1 MDLVLCHT
9 TADFDALGAA
19 VGLCVLRP
27 GSRIVLTGGCHPT
40 VRDFLALHRDEYPLI
55 ERRSVNPQQI
65 RSITVVDAS
74 GRDRLGKAAEWLDLP
89 HLNEIAVFDHHL
101 QADLDIPATFTQ
113 IEAVGASTTLIVE
126 KLKNQAENS
135 DTPSRL
141 LPSEATVMALGI
153 HVDTGS
159 LTFEG
164 ATARDATALAWLME
178 QGASLRVIAE
188 YVEPGLSPQLQD
200 LLPEALN
207 NLRSETLH
215 GYSVAW
221 VLLSTESYVPG
232 LSSLASRLLDLTET
246 DALLLGNVYKFSE
259 NENNRNIAPESAV
272 SNRLTIIGRSR
283 IEGTNLSELFKPF
296 GGGGHARA
304 ASLATRDVDPLL
316 TLNQLADELKA
327 QIPHPPTARELMSS
341 PVRSIRP
348 ETSVGEAHRILL
360 RYGHSGLCVV
370 DADDRL
376 AGIISRR
383 DIDIALHHGFSHAP
397 VKGYMT
403 WQLKTIAPDTLLPEI
418 ESLMVTYDIGR
429 LPVLENGQLVGI
441 VTRTD
446 VLRELHQQ
454 KTRDRGSNAELSY
467 CVMPESVEQLLRSRI
482 SPELWQLLS
491 IAANIA
497 QQRGWQLYLVGGA
510 VRDLLL
516 ATDDTLALTDID
528 LVVDGKCGSDDCG
541 AGVELASSLQKLYPG
556 SRLDV
561 HGQFQTAA
569 LLWHKDSP
577 FGSLWVDIATARTEF
592 YPYPAANPEVE
603 ASSIR
608 QDLYRRDFT
617 INALAVRLG
626 VPRSGE
632 LLDFFCGLL
641 DLESKQIRVLHAN
654 SFIEDPTR
662 IYRAVR
668 FAVRLG
674 FEIEPQTEGYI
685 RHALASGIYYRIQG
699 ENGRAPALE
708 TRLKSELKYILQAP
722 YWKVALQMLGDLQ
735 ALRCIHP
742 SLELDR
748 QLWRQLRLLD
758 RCLQGRKKEGSATDS
773 VTDVTDRR
781 KKEEG
786 SSATDC
792 VTDVT
797 DVRQKEEGSSATDC
811 VTDVTD
817 VRQKEEGSSATDCVT
832 DVTDVRQKEEGR
844 RKKEEGRDK
853 KEEGR
858 RKKEEGRRKKEEK
871 ETMPDAQCPM
881 PNAQCPIPNS
891 RFPIPN
897 SPFPIINIPDWQ
909 MRLEVL
915 IAYLAP
921 EYRGK
926 VAANLQLPADSIK
939 RLEVLEAGK
948 KQLAENLP
956 KCELPSQ
963 LVLLLRNYELPVLI
977 AIALQSPRSARR
989 QIWEYLTRWANVEPP
1004 LNGNDLKAL
1013 GYKPGPGFKRML
1025 DDLLAAKLDGDL
1037 GDRAAAISF
1046 LAQRYPQV

>member
-65 RSITVVDAS
+65 RSISIVDAS

-89 HLNEIAVFDHHL
+89 QVSEIAVFDHHME
-101 QADLDIPATFTQ
+101 AHSDIPATVTQ

-126 KLKNQAENS
+126 KLREKLKNQPENS

-200 LLPEALN
+200 LLREALN
-207 NLRSETLH
+207 NLRSEILH

-221 VLLSTESYVPG
+221 VLLSTEAYVPG

-246 DALLLGNVYKFSE
+246 DALLLGNVYKFGE
-259 NENNRNIAPESAV
+259 KDNNRNIEPESPV

-316 TLNQLADELKA
+316 TLNQLADELKT

-360 RYGHSGLCVV
+360 RYGHSGLPVV
-370 DADDRL
+370 DAGDRL

-403 WQLKTIAPDTLLPEI
+403 PQLKTIAPDTLLPEI
-418 ESLMVTYDIGR
+418 ESLMVMYDIGR

-454 KTRDRGSNAELSY
+454 KARDRGSNAELSY
-467 CVMPESVEQLLRSRI
+467 CPIPESVEQLLRSRI
-482 SPELWQLLS
+482 SAELWQLLS

-497 QQRGWQLYLVGGA
+497 AERGWQLYIVGGA

-516 ATDDTLALTDID
+516 TTDHTLALTDID
-528 LVVDGKCGSDDCG
+528 LVVDGKCGSDDSG
-541 AGVELASSLQKLYPG
+541 AGVELASSLQKLYPD

-569 LLWHKDSP
+569 LLWHKDSA

-632 LLDFFCGLL
+632 LLDFFGGLL
-641 DLESKQIRVLHAN
+641 DLQARQIRVLHAN

-699 ENGRAPALE
+699 ENGRVPALE

-742 SLELDR
+742 TLELDR
-748 QLWRQLRLLD
+748 ELWRQLRVLD
-758 RCLQGRKKEGSATDS
+758 RCLNAIP
-773 VTDVTDRR
+773 R
-781 KKEEG
+781 KKEEELP
-786 SSATDC
+786 
-792 VTDVT
+792 
-797 DVRQKEEGSSATDC
+797 RK
-811 VTDVTD
+811 
-817 VRQKEEGSSATDCVT
+817 KP
-832 DVTDVRQKEEGR
+832 EGR
-844 RKKEEGRDK
+844 RKKEEGK
-853 KEEGR
+853 ANKEEA
-858 RKKEEGRRKKEEK
+858 
-871 ETMPDAQCPM
+871 T
-881 PNAQCPIPNS
+881 PNS
-891 RFPIPN
+891 QFPIPN
-897 SPFPIINIPDWQ
+897 SQFPIINIPDWQ

-939 RLEVLEAGK
+939 RLEVLEAAK
-948 KQLAENLP
+948 NQLAEGLP

-977 AIALQSPRSARR
+977 AIAIQSPRSARR

-1025 DDLLAAKLDGDL
+1025 DDLLVATLDGDL

-1046 LAQRYPQV
+1046 LAQRYPQA

>member
-65 RSITVVDAS
+65 RSISIVDAS
-74 GRDRLGKAAEWLDLP
+74 QRDRLGKAAEWLDLP
-89 HLNEIAVFDHHL
+89 QVSEIAVFDHHL
-101 QADLDIPATFTQ
+101 EAHSDIPATVSQ
-113 IEAVGASTTLIVE
+113 IEAVGSSTTLIVE
-126 KLKNQAENS
+126 KLREKLKNQPENS
-135 DTPSRL
+135 DTPSGL

-200 LLPEALN
+200 LLREALK
-207 NLRSETLH
+207 NLRSEILH

-221 VLLSTESYVPG
+221 VLLSTEDYVPG

-246 DALLLGNVYKFSE
+246 DALLLANVYKFAE
-259 NENNRNIAPESAV
+259 KDNNRNIDPESPV

-304 ASLATRDVDPLL
+304 ASLATRDVDALL
-316 TLNQLADELKA
+316 TLNQLADELKT

-360 RYGHSGLCVV
+360 RYGHSGLPVV
-370 DADDRL
+370 DAGDRL

-403 WQLKTIAPDTLLPEI
+403 PQLKTIAPDTLLPEI
-418 ESLMVTYDIGR
+418 ESLMVMYDIGR
-429 LPVLENGQLVGI
+429 LPVLESRQLVGI

-454 KTRDRGSNAELSY
+454 KARDRGSNAELSY
-467 CVMPESVEQLLRSRI
+467 CPIPESVEQLLRSRI
-482 SPELWQLLS
+482 SAELWQLLS

-497 QQRGWQLYLVGGA
+497 AERGWQLYIVGGA

-516 ATDDTLALTDID
+516 TTDHTLALTDID
-528 LVVDGKCGSDDCG
+528 LVVDGKCGSDDSG
-541 AGVELASSLQKLYPG
+541 AGVELASSLQKLYPD

-569 LLWHKDSP
+569 LLWHKDSA

-626 VPRSGE
+626 FPRSGE
-632 LLDFFCGLL
+632 LLDFFGGLL
-641 DLESKQIRVLHAN
+641 DLEARQIRVLHAN

-742 SLELDR
+742 TLELDR

-758 RCLQGRKKEGSATDS
+758 RCLNGIPRKKEEELP
-773 VTDVTDRR
+773 R

-786 SSATDC
+786 
-792 VTDVT
+792 
-797 DVRQKEEGSSATDC
+797 K
-811 VTDVTD
+811 
-817 VRQKEEGSSATDCVT
+817 
-832 DVTDVRQKEEGR
+832 
-844 RKKEEGRDK
+844 RKKVEP
-853 KEEGR
+853 
-858 RKKEEGRRKKEEK
+858 
-871 ETMPDAQCPM
+871 T
-881 PNAQCPIPNS
+881 PNS
-891 RFPIPN
+891 QFPIPN
-897 SPFPIINIPDWQ
+897 SQLSIFPIGRCGW
-909 MRLEVL
+909 
-915 IAYLAP
+915 
-921 EYRGK
+921 K
-926 VAANLQLPADSIK
+926 
-939 RLEVLEAGK
+939 
-948 KQLAENLP
+948 
-956 KCELPSQ
+956 
-963 LVLLLRNYELPVLI
+963 
-977 AIALQSPRSARR
+977 
-989 QIWEYLTRWANVEPP
+989 
-1004 LNGNDLKAL
+1004 
-1013 GYKPGPGFKRML
+1013 F
-1025 DDLLAAKLDGDL
+1025 
-1037 GDRAAAISF
+1037 
-1046 LAQRYPQV
+1046 

>member
-27 GSRIVLTGGCHPT
+27 GTRIVLTGGCHPT
-40 VRDFLALHRDEYPLI
+40 VREFLALHRDEYPLI
-55 ERRSVNPQQI
+55 ERRSIDPQQI
-65 RSITVVDAS
+65 RSLCIVDAAS
-74 GRDRLGKAAEWLDLP
+74 RDRLGKVAEWLDLP
-89 HLNEIAVFDHHL
+89 HLKEITVFDHHL
-101 QADLDIPATFTQ
+101 QAVSDIRATVTQ
-113 IEAVGASTTLIVE
+113 IEAVGATTTLIVE
-126 KLKNQAENS
+126 KLREKIENEAPHS
-135 DTPSRL
+135 SQEFRL
-141 LPSEATVMALGI
+141 QPSEATVMALGI

-164 ATARDATALAWLME
+164 STSRDAIALAWLMQ
-178 QGASLRVIAE
+178 QGASLRVIGE

-200 LLPEALN
+200 LLREALQ

-215 GYSVAW
+215 GYTIAS
-221 VLLSTESYVPG
+221 VLLTTDSYVPG
-232 LSSLASRLLDLTET
+232 LSSLAARLVDFTES
-246 DALLLGNVYKFSE
+246 DALLLGNVYKFSDKE
-259 NENNRNIAPESAV
+259 NSHNIAPDSSPSTI

-283 IEGTNLSELFKPF
+283 IEGTNLNELFKPL
-296 GGGGHARA
+296 GGGGHNSA
-304 ASLATRDVDPLL
+304 ASLAVRDVDPLL
-316 TLNQLADELKA
+316 TLNQLTEGLTA

-360 RYGHSGLCVV
+360 RYGHSGLSVV
-370 DADDRL
+370 DVGDRL

-454 KTRDRGSNAELSY
+454 KAREKNSDRQSRNQGELP
-467 CVMPESVEQLLRSRI
+467 CHQPESVEQLLRSRI
-482 SPELWQLLS
+482 SPEIWQLLS
-491 IAANIA
+491 QAANIA
-497 QQRGWQLYLVGGA
+497 QQHGWQLYIVGGA

-516 ATDDTLALTDID
+516 TPNDPLELTDID
-528 LVVDGKCGSDDCG
+528 LVVDGNGRSSDRG
-541 AGVELASSLQKLYPG
+541 AGVNLASELQKLYPT
-556 SRLDV
+556 SRLDI

-569 LLWHKDSP
+569 LLWHKDSV

-617 INALAVRLG
+617 INALAVRLS

-632 LLDFFCGLL
+632 LLDFFGGLV
-641 DLESKQIRVLHAN
+641 DLEARQIRVLHPN

-674 FEIEPQTEGYI
+674 FAIEPQTEGYI
-685 RHALASGIYYRIQG
+685 RHALSSGIYYRIQG

-708 TRLKSELKYILQAP
+708 TRLKSELKHILQAP

-735 ALRCIHP
+735 ALRCLHP
-742 SLELDR
+742 NLDLNRELW
-748 QLWRQLRLLD
+748 LQLRLLEHF
-758 RCLQGRKKEGSATDS
+758 LQVRKKQSEVRGKQSE
-773 VTDVTDRR
+773 VRG
-781 KKEEG
+781 KK
-786 SSATDC
+786 S
-792 VTDVT
+792 
-797 DVRQKEEGSSATDC
+797 
-811 VTDVTD
+811 
-817 VRQKEEGSSATDCVT
+817 
-832 DVTDVRQKEEGR
+832 
-844 RKKEEGRDK
+844 
-853 KEEGR
+853 
-858 RKKEEGRRKKEEK
+858 EK
-871 ETMPDAQCPM
+871 ATMPKAQ
-881 PNAQCPIPNS
+881 
-891 RFPIPN
+891 FPIPKA
-897 SPFPIINIPDWQ
+897 PFPMINIPDWQ

-926 VAANLQLPADSIK
+926 VATNLQLPSDSIK
-939 RLEVLEAGK
+939 RLQELSACNNELLER
-948 KQLAENLP
+948 LP

-963 LVLLLRNYELPVLI
+963 LVLLLSNYELPMLI

-989 QIWEYLTRWANVEPP
+989 QIWEFFTKWVNVEPP

-1013 GYKPGPGFKRML
+1013 GYKPGPGFKLML
-1025 DDLLAAKLDGDL
+1025 DDLLAATLDGHL
-1037 GDRAAAISF
+1037 GDRTDAVSF
-1046 LAQRYPQV
+1046 LAKHYPQGK

>member
-9 TADFDALGAA
+9 TADFDSLGAA

-65 RSITVVDAS
+65 RSISIVDAS
-74 GRDRLGKAAEWLDLP
+74 QRDRLGKAAEWLDLP
-89 HLNEIAVFDHHL
+89 HLSEIAVFDHHL
-101 QADLDIPATFTQ
+101 QADLDIPATVTQ
-113 IEAVGASTTLIVE
+113 IEAVGATTTLIVE
-126 KLKNQAENS
+126 KLREKS
-135 DTPSRL
+135 DREFRL
-141 LPSEATVMALGI
+141 QPSEATVMALGI

-164 ATARDATALAWLME
+164 ATARDAMALAWLMQ

-200 LLPEALN
+200 LLKEALD

-215 GYSVAW
+215 GYNVAS
-221 VLLSTESYVPG
+221 VLLSTEAFVPG

-246 DALLLGNVYKFSE
+246 DALLLGNVYNFSE
-259 NENNRNIAPESAV
+259 NDNKRNIAQSAV

-283 IEGTNLSELFKPF
+283 IDNTNLSELFKPF
-296 GGGGHARA
+296 GGGGHASA
-304 ASLATRDVDPLL
+304 ASLATRDVDPEL
-316 TLNQLADELKA
+316 TLNQLADALKA

-360 RYGHSGLCVV
+360 RYGHSGLSVV
-370 DADDRL
+370 DAGDGVPPRKLRL

-403 WQLKTIAPDTLLPEI
+403 PQLKTIAPDTLLPEI
-418 ESLMVTYDIGR
+418 EALMVTYDIGR

-454 KTRDRGSNAELSY
+454 KGRDRGSSAQLSDRHQ
-467 CVMPESVEQLLRSRI
+467 PESVEQLLRSGI
-482 SPELWQLLS
+482 SAELWQLLS
-491 IAANIA
+491 IAANMCKE
-497 QQRGWQLYLVGGA
+497 RGWQLYIVGGA

-516 ATDDTLALTDID
+516 ATDDKLSLTDID
-528 LVVDGKCGSDDCG
+528 LVVDGNCGAGDSG
-541 AGVELASSLQKLYPG
+541 AGVELASELQKLYPD
-556 SRLDV
+556 SRLDI

-569 LLWHKDSP
+569 LLWNKDSA

-592 YPYPAANPEVE
+592 YAYPAANPEVE

-632 LLDFFCGLL
+632 LLDFFGGLQ
-641 DLESKQIRVLHAN
+641 DLESRQIRVLHAN

-674 FEIEPQTEGYI
+674 FEIESQTEGYI
-685 RHALASGIYYRIQG
+685 RHAVESGIYYRIQG

-742 SLELDR
+742 TLELER
-748 QLWRQLRLLD
+748 ELWRQLRLLD
-758 RCLQGRKKEGSATDS
+758 RCLQ
-773 VTDVTDRR
+773 RR
-781 KKEEG
+781 KKEEVNPPLPPPRG
-786 SSATDC
+786 EI
-792 VTDVT
+792 
-797 DVRQKEEGSSATDC
+797 Q
-811 VTDVTD
+811 
-817 VRQKEEGSSATDCVT
+817 
-832 DVTDVRQKEEGR
+832 EEGR
-844 RKKEEGRDK
+844 RKKSTPPYPPQGGK
-853 KEEGR
+853 F
-858 RKKEEGRRKKEEK
+858 RKKEEK
-871 ETMPDAQCPM
+871 ATIPDAL
-881 PNAQCPIPNS
+881 
-891 RFPIPN
+891 FPT
-897 SPFPIINIPDWQ
+897 INIPDWQ
-909 MRLEVL
+909 MRLEVS

-921 EYRGK
+921 EYRDK
-926 VAANLQLPADSIK
+926 VATNLQLPADSIK
-939 RLEVLEAGK
+939 RLQLLEAGK
-948 KQLAENLP
+948 KQLAEHLP
-956 KCELPSQ
+956 KCDLPSK

-977 AIALQSPRSARR
+977 AIALQSPRSVRR
-989 QIWEYLTRWANVEPP
+989 PIWEYLTKWANVEPP

-1025 DDLLAAKLDGDL
+1025 DDLLTATLDGDL
-1037 GDRAAAISF
+1037 GDRTDAISF
-1046 LAQRYPQV
+1046 LAQRYPQA

>member
-65 RSITVVDAS
+65 RSISIVDAS

-89 HLNEIAVFDHHL
+89 HLSEIAVFDHHL
-101 QADLDIPATFTQ
+101 QADLDIPATVTQ

-135 DTPSRL
+135 DTPFRL

-164 ATARDATALAWLME
+164 ATARDAIALAWLME
-178 QGASLRVIAE
+178 QGASLGVIAE

-200 LLPEALN
+200 LLREALN

-215 GYSVAW
+215 GYSIAW
-221 VLLSTESYVPG
+221 VLLSTEAYVPG

-246 DALLLGNVYKFSE
+246 DALLLGNVYKFGE
-259 NENNRNIAPESAV
+259 NENNRNIAPESPV

-283 IEGTNLSELFKPF
+283 IEGTNLSELFKPL

-316 TLNQLADELKA
+316 TLNQLADELKT

-360 RYGHSGLCVV
+360 RYGHSGLSVV
-370 DADDRL
+370 DAGDRL

-403 WQLKTIAPDTLLPEI
+403 PQLKTIAPDTLLPEI

-454 KTRDRGSNAELSY
+454 KARDRGSNAEFSY
-467 CVMPESVEQLLRSRI
+467 CAVPESVEQLLRSRI

-491 IAANIA
+491 IAANIG
-497 QQRGWQLYLVGGA
+497 QNRGWQLYIVGGA

-528 LVVDGKCGSDDCG
+528 LVVDGKCGSDDSG
-541 AGVELASSLQKLYPG
+541 AGVELASSLQKLYPE

-569 LLWHKDSP
+569 LLWPKDSA

-685 RHALASGIYYRIQG
+685 RNALASGIYYRIQG

-758 RCLQGRKKEGSATDS
+758 RCLNGRRKEGSATDY
-773 VTDVTDRR
+773 
-781 KKEEG
+781 
-786 SSATDC
+786 

-797 DVRQKEEGSSATDC
+797 DVKDVKDVKDRRKKEKGRGE
-811 VTDVTD
+811 
-817 VRQKEEGSSATDCVT
+817 
-832 DVTDVRQKEEGR
+832 KEEGR
-844 RKKEEGRDK
+844 GKKEQ
-853 KEEGR
+853 
-858 RKKEEGRRKKEEK
+858 
-871 ETMPDAQCPM
+871 TI
-881 PNAQCPIPNS
+881 PNSQFPIPNS
-891 RFPIPN
+891 QFPIPDAQFPTPN

-948 KQLAENLP
+948 NELAENLP

-977 AIALQSPRSARR
+977 AISLQSPRSARR
-989 QIWEYLTRWANVEPP
+989 QIWEYLTKWANVEPP

-1025 DDLLAAKLDGDL
+1025 DDLLAARLDGDL

-1046 LAQRYPQV
+1046 LAERYPQT